1 MQTNLSNLIAQV
13 EAAGLGQ
20 QAKLLCDAW
29 DLLARPGWG
38 DFERSTRFM
47 RCIDA
52 EAFESAAL
60 MLVPEGAFPTLD
72 FVERRCWLR
81 DGSGFDLA
89 FEVAHGEGSTIALA
103 LVAACLRAR
112 INQEEGR

>member
-1 MQTNLSNLIAQV
+1 MIEDSSKLVAEI
-13 EAAGLGQ
+13 EAADPVE
-20 QAKLLCDAW
+20 QAELLCDAW
-29 DLLARPGWG
+29 DLLARPGWA
-38 DFERSTRFM
+38 DADRSAQFM

-52 EAFESAAL
+52 EAFESAAI

-89 FEVAHGEGSTIALA
+89 FGVAHGRGSTIALA

-112 INQEEGR
+112 NNQEAGR